1 MSGRPRAIPHARRQV
16 QVTRGVACRA
26 LVRQFDDPCS
36 EQLPVADGADTE
48 ISEGELMAAVDLG
61 SNSFHLVVARY
72 EHGEPRVIDRLRDS
86 VRLAAGLRADGT
98 LEESRRQRA
107 LESLSRFGQRLR
119 TLPPHRVRAV
129 ATNTVRRLSSPA
141 SFLGAAEDE
150 LGHPIEV
157 VSGREEARLIYLGVA
172 HGVPESSERRLVIDI
187 GGGSTE
193 FIIGQHFDALEKE
206 SLQMGCVASTLRFF
220 EDGKLSAKRWK
231 QAQTEI
237 AVELQQFA
245 ADYRAIGWDQTI
257 GSSGTI
263 RAIGSILQETHWSDS
278 GITPAAMEK
287 LRDALID
294 FGHIDRINLPGLAE
308 DRAAVIAGG
317 AAILEAS
324 FAALD
329 LKVMRVCETAMR
341 EGLLYDMIG
350 RAEHRDPR
358 AASIEALAQ
367 RYAVDRAHAQRVEKT
382 ALALFDQV
390 AKSWQLGGAE
400 RDWLSWA
407 ARIHEI
413 GLAIAH
419 SQHHL
424 HGAYIVENSDLAGFA
439 RHEQQVLAAILR
451 GHRRKPDE
459 AVLRAL
465 PERLRRPTARV
476 TALLRLAVLL
486 QRSRAPEPPPLIK
499 LAADERILQI
509 SVQPRWLDAHPLTR
523 ADLEQ
528 EREYLRHYDIKLHVR
543 ESERLAAA

>member
-1 MSGRPRAIPHARRQV
+1 MPHGANSPIR
-16 QVTRGVACRA
+16 
-26 LVRQFDDPCS
+26 
-36 EQLPVADGADTE
+36 DGD
-48 ISEGELMAAVDLG
+48 LLAAADLG

-72 EHGEPRVIDRLRDS
+72 EHGELRVIDRLRDS
-86 VRLAAGLRADGT
+86 VRLAAGLRADGS
-98 LEESRRQRA
+98 LDPARRDKA
-107 LESLSRFGQRLR
+107 LASLARFGQRLR
-119 TLPPHRVRAV
+119 VLPPGRVRAV
-129 ATNTVRRLSSPA
+129 ATNTVRRLSAPA
-141 SFLGAAEDE
+141 DFLGPAEQA

-172 HGVPESSERRLVIDI
+172 HGIPDSPQRRLVIDI

-193 FIIGQHFDALEKE
+193 FIIGQHFEALEKE

-220 EDGKLSAKRWK
+220 GDGKLSPKRWK

-245 ADYRAIGWDQTI
+245 ADYRSHGWGETI

-263 RAIGSILQETHWSDS
+263 KAIGNVLQAAGWCDS
-278 GITPAAMEK
+278 GISRSALEK
-287 LRDALID
+287 LRDAMLD
-294 FGHIDRINLPGLAE
+294 CGSVERLRLPGLTE
-308 DRAAVIAGG
+308 DRVGVFAGG
-317 AAILEAS
+317 AAILEAA
-324 FAALD
+324 FTALD
-329 LKVMRVCETAMR
+329 LQQMRICDTAMR

-358 AASIEALAQ
+358 AASIAALAQ
-367 RYAVDRAHAQRVEKT
+367 RYAVDRAHATRVETT
-382 ALALFDQV
+382 ALALLDQV
-390 AKSWQLGGAE
+390 APDWELAQAE
-400 RDWLSWA
+400 HDWLSWA

-451 GHRRKPDE
+451 NHRRKPDD

-476 TALLRLAVLL
+476 TTLLRLAVLL
-486 QRSRAPEPPPLIK
+486 QRGRAADPPPPIDLS
-499 LAADERILQI
+499 ADDKTLQLTL
-509 SVQPRWLDAHPLTR
+509 PRAWLDEHPLTR

-528 EREYLRHYDIKLHVR
+528 ERDYLKQFDIKLQVR
-543 ESERLAAA
+543 DSEKMATA